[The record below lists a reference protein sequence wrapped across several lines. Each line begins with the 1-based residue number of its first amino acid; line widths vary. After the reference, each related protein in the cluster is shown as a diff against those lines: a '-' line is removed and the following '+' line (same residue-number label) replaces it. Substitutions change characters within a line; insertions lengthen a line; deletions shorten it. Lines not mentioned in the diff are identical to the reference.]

1 MISFSEIIFGL
12 TVLVMA
18 AGILFLPYAA
28 YVVYYDLD
36 IPEDRST
43 KKIFLS
49 KARHAEW
56 VDAPVEAPDAPLKVP
71 RSERKEVRF
80 GRAVSW
86 MTIRV
91 SGKA

>member
-18 AGILFLPYAA
+18 VGILFLPYAA

-36 IPEDRST
+36 IPEDRSP

-56 VDAPVEAPDAPLKVP
+56 VDAPVEASNESLKVQ
-71 RSERKEVRF
+71 RGERKEVCF
-80 GRAVSW
+80 GRVVSW
-86 MTIRV
+86 TTIRV